1 MYFVVVIS
9 LVVSVLSFFCT
20 VLTCCAT
27 RRIMKKI
34 KADRKHD
41 DRQGNVIP
49 LALSE
54 EDHVELPTNCSLY
67 PDDDEG
73 DDSEK

>member
-1 MYFVVVIS
+1 MYSVVVIL
-9 LVVSVLSFFCT
+9 LVVSVLSFFCA

-27 RRIMKKI
+27 RRIMKKL
-34 KADRKHD
+34 KADRKYD
-41 DRQGNVIP
+41 DKQGNVIP

-54 EDHVELPTNCSLY
+54 EEHVDLPTNCSLY
-67 PDDDEG
+67 PDDEG